1 MARYADVDKLLEH
14 IGVYGSSMKYPNGM
28 FDVND
33 VVNSID
39 GFEGIIISDDINSI
53 IEAFNILPTINPV
66 SVDDM
71 QEALKKAEQNYD
83 EGIYQSGGWKLEDW
97 DNTGGVNE

>member
-1 MARYADVDKLLEH
+1 MPRYADVDKLLEY
-14 IGVYGSSMKYPNGM
+14 IKDLPTWWADAGGVCGHSMRYPDGM

-39 GFEGIIISDDINSI
+39 GFEGIIISDDINPI
-53 IEAFNILPTINPV
+53 IEALSILPTINPI

-71 QEALKKAEQNYD
+71 QVALKKAEQDYD
-83 EGIYQSGGWKLEDW
+83 KGAE
-97 DNTGGVNE
+97 

>member
-14 IGVYGSSMKYPNGM
+14 IKDLPTWWADAGGVYGSSMKYPDGM

-53 IEAFNILPTINPV
+53 IEAFNIFPTINPV

-83 EGIYQSGGWKLEDW
+83 EGIYQE
-97 DNTGGVNE
+97 E